1 MMSITCRALSSGAVR
16 QAPRR
21 HATCMHLGTGS
32 WGILLRWSTRG
43 VQGALYRRKAAGT
56 HGKGA
61 VALVLGAGNQTP
73 VSALDVLHKL
83 VLDDSVVI
91 CKMNPVNEWLGPFL
105 RCVLVFAACV
115 YRLKACRA

>member
-1 MMSITCRALSSGAVR
+1 MPAA
-16 QAPRR
+16 
-21 HATCMHLGTGS
+21 
-32 WGILLRWSTRG
+32 RG
-43 VQGALYRRKAAGT
+43 QGALYRRKAAGK

-83 VLDDSVVI
+83 VMDDSVVV

-105 RCVLVFAACV
+105 RFALALEACLIS
-115 YRLKACRA
+115 RPGTAWEPLAS

>member
-1 MMSITCRALSSGAVR
+1 M
-16 QAPRR
+16 
-21 HATCMHLGTGS
+21 
-32 WGILLRWSTRG
+32 
-43 VQGALYRRKAAGT
+43 QGALYRRKAAGT

-91 CKMNPVNEWLGPFL
+91 CKMNPVNEWLGPYL
-105 RCVLVFAACV
+105 RYVPGPWLRASTTVKPGERECTTHAHFA
-115 YRLKACRA
+115 RLRMSGC